1 MTEETRIILRA
12 CVVEITGEDVSPGVV
27 LPDGRI
33 LAWDKNGAR
42 VSSYRDRDA
51 LMSEHPGAKL
61 HMHPDADAIMNN
73 QGVLHS

>member
-12 CVVEITGEDVSPGVV
+12 CGVEITPEDASPGVV

-33 LAWDKNGAR
+33 LAWDKDGAR

-51 LMSEHPGAKL
+51 LMAEHPGAEL
-61 HMHPDADAIMNN
+61 HMFPDADE
-73 QGVLHS
+73 VLNS